1 MYQLNKANVVVDAL
15 NQRPMSCEARL
26 AVMGIQYYNQRAAV
40 SNRELVVV
48 MARLA
53 INPTVFDRIRHWMRI
68 SSQTVGW
75 HRQLDGTER
84 TPLFD

>member
-53 INPTVFDRIRHWMRI
+53 INPTVFDWIRQALDEDKQPDSWMA
-68 SSQTVGW
+68 
-75 HRQLDGTER
+75 
-84 TPLFD
+84 